1 MCFLVLNCSQ
11 LQRHEVRQD
20 SAASQGAVSRNDLS
34 AYWGFYLLCR
44 VYILKKSFCAGV
56 CVCDHT
62 HIMFDRRKRMEKVW
76 QATKCRNNK
85 ENKEYIYIYLYIC
98 IYLYHTHRIGGI
110 RRRSTCS
117 KQIHHIC
124 LLGAYGPQW
133 PLNFIGGIL
142 KNLNCPNLLT
152 GGVFETNHLEA
163 RLKLGDFR
171 GKAPAVSRTNPASR
185 PSDIIF
191 LPNCPFGYILVK
203 LYLPQ
208 NSWGSSTSLA
218 RRFFFRQIGWKIWR
232 LGVWADA
239 KQLPFI
245 ATCDSV
251 TPWLVAFF
259 SQGWRSSMAWTAQVP
274 LFLVFFLLFPFI
286 PVDGRNP
293 KQPPGM
299 GLKA

>member
-1 MCFLVLNCSQ
+1 MVLLPESDFLVRRVQVEGENLGHEFTRIRGRARVSKCFKSP
-11 LQRHEVRQD
+11 RHRV
-20 SAASQGAVSRNDLS
+20 NDT
-34 AYWGFYLLCR
+34 AFG
-44 VYILKKSFCAGV
+44 
-56 CVCDHT
+56 
-62 HIMFDRRKRMEKVW
+62 KV
-76 QATKCRNNK
+76 
-85 ENKEYIYIYLYIC
+85 
-98 IYLYHTHRIGGI
+98 
-110 RRRSTCS
+110 
-117 KQIHHIC
+117 
-124 LLGAYGPQW
+124 
-133 PLNFIGGIL
+133 
-142 KNLNCPNLLT
+142 
-152 GGVFETNHLEA
+152 
-163 RLKLGDFR
+163 
-171 GKAPAVSRTNPASR
+171 
-185 PSDIIF
+185 F

-274 LFLVFFLLFPFI
+274 LFLVLFLLFPFI